1 MVDGKN
7 NSHGVVIIAVSIGKS
22 CNFRTRIPREKRKL
36 TSETRAGKA
45 IPIKQYLHYGI
56 KPLASIKFRS
66 IKDLSIS
73 SDIDKSRKVDLLWQM
88 GYFFKKQQ
96 PHWSGFMQRHINSE
110 HPGKATVNFLS
121 IINLNPSDESCI
133 YSTLLF
139 VEQQAQQ
146 RTVPSPCIT
155 FDQSLFIKGFEISKA
170 KDMNIVIRLGGF
182 HLLMLFLGG
191 TGTLMEGCGLAE
203 TMETMYAPN
212 IAVHML
218 EGKTYARA
226 LRCHVIETSLQLILF
241 NKIIADEKNSTDNS
255 LVEIKELYSD
265 MSEST
270 VEHFDGDSLQSEYL
284 QHVFFAIEEYKN
296 FISNCSRTSKLWIQY
311 LYHVSLVKDFTYAE
325 RTGDWNLHLVTVK
338 RMLNLFAAAGRVN
351 YAKSAR
357 LYLQS
362 MDALPEQHPWLHQCF
377 Q

>member
-7 NSHGVVIIAVSIGKS
+7 NFHGVVIIAVSIGKS
-22 CNFRTRIPREKRKL
+22 CNFRTRIPREKQKS

-45 IPIKQYLHYGI
+45 IPIKQYLHDGI

-73 SDIDKSRKVDLLWQM
+73 SDIYKSRKVDLLWQM
-88 GYFFKKQQ
+88 GYFLKKQQ

-110 HPGKATVNFLS
+110 HPGKATVNFLP

-146 RTVPSPCIT
+146 RNVPSPCIT
-155 FDQSLFIKGFEISKA
+155 FDQSLFIEGLEISKA
-170 KDMNIVIRLGGF
+170 KDMNIVILLGGF
-182 HLLMLFLGG
+182 HLLMLFLAG

-212 IAVHML
+212 IVVHML

-226 LRCHVIETSLQLILF
+226 LRCHLIETSLQQILF
-241 NKIIADEKNSTDNS
+241 NK
-255 LVEIKELYSD
+255 V
-265 MSEST
+265 
-270 VEHFDGDSLQSEYL
+270 
-284 QHVFFAIEEYKN
+284 
-296 FISNCSRTSKLWIQY
+296 
-311 LYHVSLVKDFTYAE
+311 
-325 RTGDWNLHLVTVK
+325 
-338 RMLNLFAAAGRVN
+338 
-351 YAKSAR
+351 
-357 LYLQS
+357 
-362 MDALPEQHPWLHQCF
+362 LPSY
-377 Q
+377 